1 MDLTPAALLAMT
13 LSFVVYATA
22 AVWYAVPRLRGLPLG
37 DALAPLL
44 WIHAFRHIALQLF
57 SSQEFGFAIPDAVRD
72 QIAYGD
78 LVGMLLALG
87 TLYAIRFGRR
97 LAVPLAWV
105 FVVATTID
113 LANAAL
119 QGIREELFAE
129 ATDVSWLI
137 LTFYVPALWV
147 SLGLVVWTLLTRR
160 SEAVRANGAT
170 TR

>member
-1 MDLTPAALLAMT
+1 MDLTAAALLAMI

-22 AVWYAVPRLRGLPLG
+22 AVWYAAPSLRELPLA

-44 WIHAFRHIALQLF
+44 WIHAFRHVALQLF
-57 SSQEFGFAIPDAVRD
+57 SSQEFGFAIPDSVRD

-78 LVGMLLALG
+78 LIGILLALA
-87 TLYAIRFGRR
+87 TLYAMRFAWGW
-97 LAVPLAWV
+97 AVPLAWV
-105 FVVATTID
+105 FVVATALD
-113 LANAAL
+113 LTNAAI

-129 ATDVSWLI
+129 AADVSWLI

-147 SLGLVVWTLLTRR
+147 SLVLVVWKLITRR
-160 SEAVRANGAT
+160 SEPLG